1 MDKSCVLSLGLCLL
15 VLFHGCLAVREFKNQ
30 AQIIQLRRQFQ
41 GEQQQSE
48 CQISNLDALEPSR
61 RIEAEAGHLEI
72 WDHNNEQFQCAG
84 VAAYRVT
91 IQPKGLS
98 LPVYQ
103 NTPQMIYVVK
113 GEGVLGL
120 SIPGCPETFQSFEQY
135 HPFEEEGSR
144 SQRSEDED
152 SSSSSST
159 QGSKD
164 RSSKSQECEHQ
175 QSRRRGSKSQQSED
189 QSSRSQESEDQ
200 SSRRHESEDQQS
212 RRRGSKSQESEDQSS
227 RSHESEDQQ
236 SRRRGSKRQQSEDQ
250 SGRSQESEDQYSR
263 SQRSRSQQSEDQ
275 SGRSQESEDQYSRS
289 QRSRSQQSEDQ
300 SGRSQESEDQYSRS
314 QRSRSQQ
321 SEDQSS
327 RSQSSDDQHSKSQRS
342 EDFHQKLRFFKE
354 GDALL
359 VPEGVAY
366 WAYNGGDTPIVAVVV
381 IDTRNNANQLDEKV
395 RNFWLAG
402 NVQEQEEHQQ
412 QKQRGQSSSRS
423 EKFGEES
430 SSNIFSGIDVE
441 LLSQAFGVRKE
452 TVRKLQGEND
462 QRGPIIQAERGL
474 EVIKPI
480 LSEEQ
485 ERKQESNENGL
496 EEALCNMRLRQN
508 IGKAT
513 RSDVYTPFG
522 GRLTT
527 LNSQNL
533 PILGFYQLSAQ
544 RGHLYKNAIL
554 SPHWN
559 INAHSVVYVLRG
571 EAQVQIVGNS
581 GETVFDGQ
589 LCEGQLVIVPQNF
602 VVVKQAGDNGFEW
615 ISFMTSDNA
624 MTSSLVG
631 RNSIFRAMPEEVLMH
646 SYQISNEEARRL
658 KYNREEMGILSP
670 NFESN

>member
-1 MDKSCVLSLGLCLL
+1 MTYGL
-15 VLFHGCLAVREFKNQ
+15 VIHGF
-30 AQIIQLRRQFQ
+30 
-41 GEQQQSE
+41 
-48 CQISNLDALEPSR
+48 
-61 RIEAEAGHLEI
+61 
-72 WDHNNEQFQCAG
+72 
-84 VAAYRVT
+84 T
-91 IQPKGLS
+91 
-98 LPVYQ
+98 
-103 NTPQMIYVVK
+103 

-275 SGRSQESEDQYSRS
+275 S
-289 QRSRSQQSEDQ
+289 
-300 SGRSQESEDQYSRS
+300 
-314 QRSRSQQ
+314 
-321 SEDQSS
+321 S

-395 RNFWLAG
+395 RVRKEINSVSRTFILCRDAYSKAYNYFLIYIMHVKNFWLAG

-544 RGHLYKNAIL
+544 RGHLYK
-554 SPHWN
+554 
-559 INAHSVVYVLRG
+559 
-571 EAQVQIVGNS
+571 VG
-581 GETVFDGQ
+581 GV
-589 LCEGQLVIVPQNF
+589 
-602 VVVKQAGDNGFEW
+602 
-615 ISFMTSDNA
+615 
-624 MTSSLVG
+624 
-631 RNSIFRAMPEEVLMH
+631 
-646 SYQISNEEARRL
+646 
-658 KYNREEMGILSP
+658 
-670 NFESN
+670 